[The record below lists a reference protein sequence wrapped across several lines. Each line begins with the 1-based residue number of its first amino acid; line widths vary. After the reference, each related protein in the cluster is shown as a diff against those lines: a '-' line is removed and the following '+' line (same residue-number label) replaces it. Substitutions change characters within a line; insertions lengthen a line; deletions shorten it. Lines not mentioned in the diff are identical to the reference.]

1 MKLKLFFPLAFILF
15 MNTLNAQIMY
25 SDEEI
30 KNKYDQETIILQ
42 QNGTEKNGVLR
53 RSNPFFPSSELG
65 EDMAKNGG
73 IEANKTYKAYK
84 KTLGI
89 YWIVSI
95 LGIIGLSFSYNALL
109 MTTATVLTSTAVLWL
124 ALLLAFTI
132 AITFLGMKAYR
143 LLARAIWQYNRNVI
157 LKK

>member
-1 MKLKLFFPLAFILF
+1 MKLKLFFSLAFILF

-89 YWIVSI
+89 YWIVTI
-95 LGIIGLSFSYNALL
+95 LGIVGLSLSYNALL
-109 MTTATVLTSTAVLWL
+109 MSTATALTSTALLWL
-124 ALLLAFTI
+124 VFLFAFSI
-132 AITFLGMKAYR
+132 VVAFLGIKAYR
-143 LLARAIWQYNRNVI
+143 LLARAIWQYNRNVL